1 LPDGR
6 SGKEAK
12 MNRFPTKILLAT
24 DGSEDAAQ
32 AREAAVDLARKSGSE
47 LHLVHV
53 WHDVPSPYAHAF
65 IKRELKRQGQ
75 EILDEQ
81 AKKIEEAGVK
91 VAGAHLKEGRISDEV
106 IELSEELGV
115 GLLVLGR
122 RGHGRVGR
130 IILGSHSEDI
140 VHHAHLPVLV
150 LLCVEDTW
158 PPVRVVIGDDFSEE
172 AKEAGELAASIAR
185 LFEADTLLVR
195 VYPHLLEESSDPEM
209 EESVR
214 RSKKELEERA
224 SRLEGILGH
233 KPRVEMAAGSPAEA
247 ILEATRAVGPT
258 LVAVGS
264 RGLGTVGR
272 MRLGSVSTKVVRAAL
287 GPVLVCGPHIERD

>member
-1 LPDGR
+1 MSDGR

-12 MNRFPTKILLAT
+12 MNRLPMKVLLAT

-32 AREAAVDLARKSGSE
+32 AREATADLVRKSGSE

-65 IKRELKRQGQ
+65 IKRELRRQGQ

-81 AKKIEEAGVK
+81 VRKIEEAGGT
-91 VAGAHLKEGRISDEV
+91 VAKAHLRCGRTSDEV

-115 GLLVLGR
+115 GLLILGR

-130 IILGSHSEDI
+130 ILMGSHSEDI

-150 LLCVEDTW
+150 LRCVEDAW

-195 VYPHLLEESSDPEM
+195 VYPHLLEESSDPEV

-233 KPRVEMAAGSPAEA
+233 KPRVEMAAGSPAEV
-247 ILEATRAVGPT
+247 ILEATRAPGPT

-272 MRLGSVSTKVVRAAL
+272 MRLGSVSTKVVRAAP
-287 GPVLVCGPHIERD
+287 GPALVCGPHIERD

>member
-1 LPDGR
+1 MSDGR

-12 MNRFPTKILLAT
+12 MNRFPMKILLAT

-32 AREAAVDLARKSGSE
+32 AREATVDLVRKSGSE

-65 IKRELKRQGQ
+65 IKRELRRQGQ

-81 AKKIEEAGVK
+81 VRKIEEAGGT
-91 VAGAHLKEGRISDEV
+91 VAKAHLRCGRTSDEV

-130 IILGSHSEDI
+130 ILMGSHSEDI

-150 LLCVEDTW
+150 LRCVEDTW
-158 PPVRVVIGDDFSEE
+158 PPARVVIGDDFSEE

-195 VYPHLLEESSDPEM
+195 VYPHLLEGSSDPEV

-214 RSKKELEERA
+214 RSEKELEERA

-233 KPRVEMAAGSPAEA
+233 KPRVEMAAGSPAEV
-247 ILEATRAVGPT
+247 ILEATRAPGPT

-272 MRLGSVSTKVVRAAL
+272 MRLGSVSTKVVRAAP
-287 GPVLVCGPHIERD
+287 GPALVSCPRIERD